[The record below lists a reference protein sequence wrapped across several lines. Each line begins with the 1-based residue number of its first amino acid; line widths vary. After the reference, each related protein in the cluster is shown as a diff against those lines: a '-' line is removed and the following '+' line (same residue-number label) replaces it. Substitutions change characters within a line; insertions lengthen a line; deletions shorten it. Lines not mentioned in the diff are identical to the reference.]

1 MIIKGL
7 HIGAVIGAL
16 VLAACEN
23 GMEGPT
29 GPGPIPQPNTP
40 INYTAIG
47 ASDAIGWGSSV
58 PCVPF
63 TDCPQGRG
71 YVQVA
76 QRDLRARGFTVNLNN
91 LGIPGAVLSR
101 RIRDLG
107 AQYGRDPNTLN
118 MIDNEAPFVLP
129 DTTLVTIFTGA
140 NDIDSIVAALGGGA
154 GGADQMGFINA
165 QIQAFVQEFGELVR
179 AARAKAPNT
188 RIIVLNLPN
197 MAGIPRNTGTS
208 IQQRRAY
215 QLLSVG
221 INTQAINPQS
231 GAGVLVLDLMCDAR
245 AYQAATYSSDGFHP
259 SDTGYAWMA
268 AEVIA
273 AATTAY
279 RAPASSC
286 PQMTLV
292 N

>member
-1 MIIKGL
+1 MMIKGF
-7 HIGAVIGAL
+7 GNA
-16 VLAACEN
+16 VLAGTFVLTACQS
-23 GMEGPT
+23 GLEGPT
-29 GPGPIPQPNTP
+29 GPGPISQPNTP

-47 ASDAIGWGSSV
+47 ASDAVGYGSSV

-76 QRDLRARGFTVNLNN
+76 TRDLRARGFTVNLNN
-91 LGIPGAVLSR
+91 VGLPAMVLSR
-101 RIRDLG
+101 RIYDLGVQHGRDLFPG
-107 AQYGRDPNTLN
+107 N
-118 MIDNEAPFVLP
+118 MIERQAPFVLP
-129 DTTLVTIFTGA
+129 DTTLVTIFTGP

-165 QIQAFVQEFGELVR
+165 QIQAFAQDFGELMRTVR
-179 AARAKAPNT
+179 EKAPNL
-188 RIIVLNLPN
+188 RIIVLNVPN
-197 MAGIPRNTGTS
+197 MAGMPRNAGTS

-221 INTQAINPQS
+221 INAQAINPHA
-231 GAGVLVLDLMCDAR
+231 GAGVLVIDLMCDAR

-268 AEVIA
+268 GEVVA

-279 RAPASSC
+279 RAPAPSC